1 MFLQVRFHHPGCVLS
16 VGHDTAEEK
25 AEKCFEGEEEEE
37 MWAPHWAWKGR
48 VVTIHSEPSSC
59 QTRGWSRHPAPPQLM
74 NDENHTRGWSHS
86 CQLQWGYPKEKAHK
100 NQAENMMCLQVI
112 TVKVLNQTDPMS
124 SSSSSPHS
132 VNQSKTKPG
141 FSTCH
146 SILWQ
151 CISVKF
157 SFRLSGH
164 DQKWG
169 GGHPGDNGHCCCH
182 VWATK
187 SHSSTQRARPR
198 EGIPEKTASASHSAL
213 KTKMKARSIL
223 GRMS

>member
-146 SILWQ
+146 SEHYDSA
-151 CISVKF
+151 SVW
-157 SFRLSGH
+157 SFPSGSP
-164 DQKWG
+164 DTTRNEEVVTLGTTVTAAAMFEPQSPTVQPKE
-169 GGHPGDNGHCCCH
+169 PG
-182 VWATK
+182 
-187 SHSSTQRARPR
+187 
-198 EGIPEKTASASHSAL
+198 PEKEFQKKQL
-213 KTKMKARSIL
+213 LQVIQL
-223 GRMS
+223 

>member
-25 AEKCFEGEEEEE
+25 AEKCFEGEEEE

-112 TVKVLNQTDPMS
+112 TVEVLNQTDPIS

-141 FSTCH
+141 FPLVTQNTMTLH
-146 SILWQ
+146 Q
-151 CISVKF
+151 CEVFLQALQTRPEMRRWWPWGRRSLLLPC
-157 SFRLSGH
+157 LSH
-164 DQKWG
+164 
-169 GGHPGDNGHCCCH
+169 
-182 VWATK
+182 K

-198 EGIPEKTASASHSAL
+198 EGIPEKTAFASHSAL
-213 KTKMKARSIL
+213 
-223 GRMS
+223 